1 MALHDGH
8 RERLR
13 GMFLENGLDGMTDI
27 QALELLLT
35 YAIARKDV
43 NPLAHDLLNRF
54 GSLPGVLDADPAE
67 LQKVPGVGEHTAALI
82 ALLPQL
88 MRRYGIR
95 KNETGAIL
103 KTTEEIGRYLMPY
116 FFGAT
121 EEKVCLLCLDAKC
134 KVLDCRVLF
143 TGSVNA
149 VAVNVRR
156 IMEEALR
163 HNATTAVLAHNHV
176 AGVAL
181 PSREDQETTRQV
193 LAALDTIGVYL
204 TDHLIFAGN
213 DYVSLADSGFFNRF

>member
-54 GSLPGVLDADPAE
+54 GSLSGVLDADPAE

-95 KNETGAIL
+95 KNETGVIL

-134 KVLDCRVLF
+134 KVLDCRVLCS
-143 TGSVNA
+143 GNVNA
-149 VAVNVRR
+149 VAVNVRK
-156 IMEEALR
+156 ILEEALR
-163 HNATTAVLAHNHV
+163 HNASTAVLAHNHV

-181 PSREDQETTRQV
+181 PSRED
-193 LAALDTIGVYL
+193 LDTTKQVFNALEPIGVIL
-204 TDHLIFAGN
+204 ADHLIFSGN
-213 DYVSLADSGFFNRF
+213 DYVSLADSGFFDRF